1 MKKTLFLAILAVFN
15 LLFYYSMRSFWSGIE
30 GMFGIWWLAY
40 LFLAILSFLAVLTV
54 VMRIVRYRKPVMFWI
69 VFGLSAALTVAL
81 GYMFYL
87 GIGSLPYV
95 LSTFTDALVFV
106 AVVYFIWFLLF
117 TYPKTEFRVGRRSK
131 SHIYS
136 DICVIHDSGS

>member
-40 LFLAILSFLAVLTV
+40 LFMAILSVLAVLTV

-95 LSTFTDALVFV
+95 LSTFTDAPCSWQS
-106 AVVYFIWFLLF
+106 FILSGFSF
-117 TYPKTEFRVGRRSK
+117 SPIRRRSFRVGRRPK
-131 SHIYS
+131 SHYLF
-136 DICVIHDSGS
+136 